1 MPKGKMI
8 PCRVCGKQFEPCSY
22 CQSHS
27 DVFRWRNFACS
38 IECAKKYVNAAEKY
52 REEERKK
59 GEKASNPVT
68 ENKAEEIIHADKVV
82 EVSKK
87 KSDKKKVTDALQ
99 VSKGLEI

>member
-59 GEKASNPVT
+59 AEKALSPITESKTEEPV
-68 ENKAEEIIHADKVV
+68 HVDKVV
-82 EVSKK
+82 EVAKK
-87 KSDKKKVTDALQ
+87 KSDKKKAADTSQ
-99 VSKGLEI
+99 INEGLEI